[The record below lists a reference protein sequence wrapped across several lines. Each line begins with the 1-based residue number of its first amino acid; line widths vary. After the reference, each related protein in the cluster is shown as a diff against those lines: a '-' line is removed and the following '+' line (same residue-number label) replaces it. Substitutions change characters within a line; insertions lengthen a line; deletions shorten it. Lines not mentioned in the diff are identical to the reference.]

1 MNDMNE
7 QAQWL
12 AKCACREV
20 IEQSVRHVDNGDA
33 EALSRLFTDDA
44 VLVRPSGA
52 ALHGRAAI
60 RQSYAERPAQRI
72 TRHLVTG
79 TVVEVAQD
87 DQARAR
93 SYVLLWTGS
102 SDAPASPFGTPADP
116 RQLVGEFDDQLR
128 RLSDGSW
135 RIARREARFVLHAG

>member
-7 QAQWL
+7 QTQWL

-33 EALSRLFTDDA
+33 EAFSRLFTDDA

-60 RQSYAERPAQRI
+60 RQSYAARPAQRI

-87 DQARAR
+87 E
-93 SYVLLWTGS
+93 S
-102 SDAPASPFGTPADP
+102 
-116 RQLVGEFDDQLR
+116 EFE
-128 RLSDGSW
+128 RLK
-135 RIARREARFVLHAG
+135 RREAELRTKIRGFRAADNVPRDELYRRGE